1 MQSPCRTPR
10 RISIGTRSP
19 SIVTLRHSLSLN
31 SVPNCVCFNRVEG
44 FFVINESDENWNPM
58 IDRRVVLSKSC
69 LFWRLRVVQDY
80 GDQPLGCFAD
90 PQASIEHCGQRAE
103 KGLLPE
109 LHAIFGFRLGL
120 SLDVHAG
127 GVEVFVEVLRND
139 FVFPVVYALLPD
151 KSQVTYNRMLAMI
164 KAEYPRFQTAQLT
177 RSREYN

>member
-80 GDQPLGCFAD
+80 GEGRRKDF
-90 PQASIEHCGQRAE
+90 
-103 KGLLPE
+103 
-109 LHAIFGFRLGL
+109 FR
-120 SLDVHAG
+120 
-127 GVEVFVEVLRND
+127 RND

-164 KAEYPRFQTAQLT
+164 KAEYPRFQTAQRVARFRERGNECFQLRVPGNT
-177 RSREYN
+177 IRGLPVSPDPQHERSPRPSIRPF